1 MKTPRIKVTTDIMG
15 VVIDEL
21 IFLGV
26 SPCLQGYEYAKTGI
40 CHILENPE
48 SAFFI
53 TKDLYPL
60 IAQEHNSTPS
70 RVEKSLRHAIERMYL
85 YSDLNILQK
94 YFGLVVPSNS
104 GRVTNSQFFSVVA
117 ERIRKRIG
125 VYRGNHFEK

>member
-48 SAFFI
+48 SVFFI
-53 TKDLYPL
+53 TRDLYPL

-85 YSDLNILQK
+85 YSDLNVLQK

>member
-1 MKTPRIKVTTDIMG
+1 MKTPRIKVTADIME

-40 CHILENPE
+40 CLILENPR

-53 TKDLYPL
+53 TRDLYPV

-70 RVEKSLRHAIERMYL
+70 RVERSLRHAIERMYL
-85 YSDLNILQK
+85 YSDLDVLQK
-94 YFGLVVPSNS
+94 YFGLVVSSNS
-104 GRVTNSQFFSVVA
+104 GRVTNSQFLSVVA
-117 ERIRKRIG
+117 ERIRKKVG
-125 VYRGNHFEK
+125 VYSGNYSEE

>member
-1 MKTPRIKVTTDIMG
+1 MKTPKIKVTTDTMG

-26 SPCLQGYEYAKTGI
+26 SPSLKGYEYAKTGI

-53 TKDLYPL
+53 TKDLYPV
-60 IAQEHNSTPS
+60 IAKEHNSTPS
-70 RVEKSLRHAIERMYL
+70 RVERSLRHAIERMYL
-85 YSDLNILQK
+85 YSDLDVLQK

-104 GRVTNSQFFSVVA
+104 GRVTNSQFLSVMA

-125 VYRGNHFEK
+125 VYSGNYFEE